1 MNIRIKGENKL
12 QIRVILSQLNSELGE
27 KERNIAK
34 IRDVLE
40 EHVNRE
46 EYTLV
51 LFPEMYLTGYM
62 IKEMIYKLAEEVPGP
77 STRKIQQILQKY
89 PKTIVAIGM
98 PELGVYPRGVIYNS
112 YVYISRHGV
121 EEVFRKRHFPT
132 FGVFDEYRYFKPG
145 PFGIPN
151 LIEFNGFR
159 IGSQICYDTFFP
171 EIIRTLALIGADL
184 VAIPSAAPTVSR
196 PLWPKILYSR
206 AIENTIFIAYVNTVG
221 YQDDLEFFGE
231 SLLIDPLGKDVV
243 KAKAYEE
250 DIVSATID
258 LGTIIKA
265 RSIRPVQKDISYGDL
280 IMLLNAYDEHF
291 T

>member
-1 MNIRIKGENKL
+1 M
-12 QIRVILSQLNSELGE
+12 QIRVILSQLNSELGD
-27 KERNIAK
+27 KESNIAK
-34 IRDVLE
+34 INDVLE
-40 EHVNRE
+40 KHVNKE

-62 IKEMIYKLAEEVPGP
+62 IKEMVFKLAEEIPGP
-77 STRKIQQILQKY
+77 STRKIQQILQDY
-89 PKTIVAIGM
+89 PKTIIAIGM

-112 YVYISRHGV
+112 YVYVSSRGV

-145 PFGIPN
+145 PFILPN

-171 EIIRTLALIGADL
+171 EVIRALALIGADL
-184 VAIPSAAPTVSR
+184 VAIPSAAPTASR

-206 AIENTIFIAYVNTVG
+206 AVENTIFIAYINTVG

-231 SLLIDPLGKDVV
+231 SRLIDPLGKDIIR
-243 KAKAYEE
+243 ARAYKE
-250 DIVSATID
+250 DIVSTIID
-258 LGTIIKA
+258 LSTIIRA
-265 RSIRPVQKDISYGDL
+265 RSIRPVQKDIDYGDL
-280 IMLLNAYDEHF
+280 IMLSNAYEEHF
-291 T
+291 S

>member
-1 MNIRIKGENKL
+1 L
-12 QIRVILSQLNSELGE
+12 QIRVILSQLNSELGD
-27 KERNIAK
+27 KESNIAK
-34 IRDVLE
+34 INDVLE
-40 EHVNRE
+40 KHVNKE

-62 IKEMIYKLAEEVPGP
+62 IKEMVFKLAEEIPGP
-77 STRKIQQILQKY
+77 STRKIQQILQDY
-89 PKTIVAIGM
+89 PKTIIAIGM

-112 YVYISRHGV
+112 YVYVSSRGV

-145 PFGIPN
+145 PFILPN

-171 EIIRTLALIGADL
+171 EVIRALALIGADL
-184 VAIPSAAPTVSR
+184 VAIPSAAPTASR

-206 AIENTIFIAYVNTVG
+206 AVENTIFIAYINTVG

-231 SLLIDPLGKDVV
+231 SRLIDPLGKDIIR
-243 KAKAYEE
+243 ARAYKE
-250 DIVSATID
+250 DIVSTIID
-258 LGTIIKA
+258 LSTIIRA
-265 RSIRPVQKDISYGDL
+265 RSIRPVQKDIDYGDL
-280 IMLLNAYDEHF
+280 IMLSNAYEEHF
-291 T
+291 S